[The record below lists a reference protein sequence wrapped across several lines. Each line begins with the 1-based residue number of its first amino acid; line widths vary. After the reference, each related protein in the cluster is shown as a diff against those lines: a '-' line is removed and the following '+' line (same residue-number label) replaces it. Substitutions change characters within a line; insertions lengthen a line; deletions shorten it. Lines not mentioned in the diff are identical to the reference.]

1 MEKEKD
7 YILEYYILKDIT
19 NKMKVEK
26 YNIDILKTLNN
37 IIDTKT
43 SFINRIMNNDI
54 KNIDNLSYSII
65 INIMEYI
72 RQYVYE
78 KENILID

>member
-1 MEKEKD
+1 MNKD
-7 YILEYYILKDIT
+7 YILQYYILKDIT

-37 IIDTKT
+37 IIDTKH
-43 SFINRIMNNDI
+43 SFINKIINNDI
-54 KNIDNLSYSII
+54 KYIDSFNYSII

-72 RQYVYE
+72 KQYVYE
-78 KENILID
+78 KENILMD

>member
-1 MEKEKD
+1 MNKD

-19 NKMKVEK
+19 SKMKVEK

-37 IIDTKT
+37 IIDTEN
-43 SFINRIMNNDI
+43 SFINKIINNDI
-54 KNIDNLSYSII
+54 KKVDSFSYSII
-65 INIMEYI
+65 VNLMEYI

-78 KENILID
+78 NENILMD

>member
-1 MEKEKD
+1 MEKD
-7 YILEYYILKDIT
+7 YILQYYILKDIT

-26 YNIDILKTLNN
+26 QHIDILKALDK

-43 SFINRIMNNDI
+43 SFINRIINNDI
-54 KNIDNLSYSII
+54 KKVDNFSYSII
-65 INIMEYI
+65 VNIMEYI
-72 RQYVYE
+72 QVYIYD

>member
-54 KNIDNLSYSII
+54 KNIDSFSYSII

>member
-19 NKMKVEK
+19 NKMKVEQQH
-26 YNIDILKTLNN
+26 IEILKTLNN
-37 IIDTKT
+37 IIDIKH
-43 SFINRIMNNDI
+43 SFINKIINNEI
-54 KNIDNLSYSII
+54 KKIDSFNYSII

-72 RQYVYE
+72 QDYIYE
-78 KENILID
+78 YIGILVD